1 MDLEERSIE
10 HLPDRCESCGATL
23 TNAEKQAALERGGTP
38 VLCANSGAEQVPI
51 AEDETGD
58 PDAAF

>member
-38 VLCANSGAEQVPI
+38 VLCANCAAEQVPV